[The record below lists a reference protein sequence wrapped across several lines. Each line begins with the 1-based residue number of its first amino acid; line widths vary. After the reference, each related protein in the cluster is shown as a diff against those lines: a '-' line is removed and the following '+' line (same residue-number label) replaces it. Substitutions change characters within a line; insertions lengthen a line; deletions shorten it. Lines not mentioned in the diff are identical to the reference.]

1 MVNESCWSVP
11 SVTRMFVFKPV
22 LGLCTI
28 VKEDIYH
35 TELVFNWD
43 VGLIVW

>member
-11 SVTRMFVFKPV
+11 SVTRMSV

-35 TELVFNWD
+35 TELVFDWD